1 MMSRALTLLR
11 LAAVSS
17 IVTGLVGGAVWLIDL
32 EDRGD
37 GDDLRWGWWHNPFMN
52 FTPFHEPFLEV
63 SMWVL
68 LCCSA
73 AIGLGGVMLTAGLR
87 SGRLLVCWQ
96 APISIATNV
105 LVVAGFL
112 WASHGV
118 AGVYWTTDA
127 LLLRLGSV
135 ALNLTLWRLLTGRMV
150 VGYLDGKWSLAQE
163 ISA

>member
-1 MMSRALTLLR
+1 MMMVRAVTLLR

-73 AIGLGGVMLTAGLR
+73 AIGLGGLMLIAGLR

-112 WASHGV
+112 WASYGV
-118 AGVYWTTDA
+118 AGVYWTTEA
-127 LLLRLGSV
+127 LALRLGSV
-135 ALNLTLWRLLTGRMV
+135 ALNLTLWRLLTSRAL
-150 VGYLDGKWSLAQE
+150 VGYLDGKR
-163 ISA
+163 